1 MEPRSQF
8 VELEDIRLHYLE
20 WPGPGRTAV
29 LVHGSGLCAS
39 TWTPIAEAL
48 ATRFRVVALDLRG
61 HGDSDKPDGRYTWP
75 EVAGD
80 LPGFIEALRLNDI
93 LLVGHSRGGGVAALG
108 GAQRPDRIW
117 RMVLM
122 EPTIHLGQLSSSKE
136 SIGDRSIPSRSLA
149 GAPGVNGHVPPSARL
164 AEQTRRR
171 RVVWPSHEAVYAAW
185 SRTERL
191 KDWTPDALWAYVKG
205 GTRIR
210 EDGQVEIKCPP
221 EVEAQFYESGTPHH
235 LFDHLPR
242 ITWPVLLLTTDNPR
256 RQPEAAPGYMALK
269 RSSRDFRH
277 VIIPGASHFFP
288 QERPEEVSRAI
299 LGFASGS

>member
-1 MEPRSQF
+1 MEPESKF
-8 VELEDIRLHYLE
+8 VQLEEIRLHYLE

-48 ATRFRVVALDLRG
+48 AAHFRVVALDLRG
-61 HGDSDKPDGRYTWP
+61 HGDSDKPDGHYTWP
-75 EVAGD
+75 EVVGD
-80 LPGFIEALRLNDI
+80 MPGFIDALGLTDI

-108 GAQRPDRIW
+108 GAQRPDRVW
-117 RMVLM
+117 RLALM
-122 EPTIHLGQLSSSKE
+122 EPTIHLGQQPAAAAPS
-136 SIGDRSIPSRSLA
+136 GAIPA
-149 GAPGVNGHVPPSARL
+149 IAHPL
-164 AEQTRRR
+164 AELTRRR
-171 RVVWPSHEAVYAAW
+171 RVLWPSHEAIYASW

-191 KDWTPDALWAYVKG
+191 KHWDPDALWAYVKG
-205 GTRIR
+205 GTRVR

-221 EVEAQFYESGTPHH
+221 EVEAQFYESGTPGS
-235 LFDHLPR
+235 LFDGLAR

-277 VIIPGASHFFP
+277 VVFPGASHFFP
-288 QERPEEVSRAI
+288 QERPAEVSKAI
-299 LGFASGS
+299 LEFAVSPCA